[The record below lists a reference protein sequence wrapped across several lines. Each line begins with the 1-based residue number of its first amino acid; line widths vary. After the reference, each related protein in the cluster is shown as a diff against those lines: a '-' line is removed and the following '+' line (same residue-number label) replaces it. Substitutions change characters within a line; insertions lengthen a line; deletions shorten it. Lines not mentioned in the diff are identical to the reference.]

1 MKHLNSKAHETTK
14 IHKENLP
21 SSSDK
26 HYSTMISKK
35 SERNKLSFGITYDY
49 ISSMPRMA
57 VSELMSQRLHV
68 GQEIQGGLPHHF
80 SFSFLKQGESVF
92 YIHCNHAYI

>member
-1 MKHLNSKAHETTK
+1 MKHLNNKAHETTK
-14 IHKENLP
+14 IHTKTLP
-21 SSSDK
+21 SHLTIK
-26 HYSTMISKK
+26 HCRTVISKK

-68 GQEIQGGLPHHF
+68 GQEIQGGATPPLF
-80 SFSFLKQGESVF
+80 VF
-92 YIHCNHAYI
+92 FFKARGKCILHSL